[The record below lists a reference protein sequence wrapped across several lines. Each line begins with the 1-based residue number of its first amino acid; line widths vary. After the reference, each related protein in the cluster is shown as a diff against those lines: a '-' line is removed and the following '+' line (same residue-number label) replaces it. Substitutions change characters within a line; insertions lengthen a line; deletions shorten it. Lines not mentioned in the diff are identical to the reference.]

1 MTIWEIIIIGIAMA
15 MDATAVSLTDGMIE
29 CKMTIKKASFIAITF
44 GVFQGIMP
52 IFGYYS
58 GTLFADFISEI
69 DHYVAFVILIIFG
82 IKMIYESNKQEET
95 DNCGALSKSKII
107 LQGIA
112 TSIDALIIGITF
124 AIYKVRIYY
133 AGFIIM
139 LITIIFCFL
148 GVMLGRQCGK
158 VLKNKAEILGGL
170 ILIIIGIK
178 ILIEGIH

>member
-1 MTIWEIIIIGIAMA
+1 MA
-15 MDATAVSLTDGMIE
+15 MDATAVSLTDGMID
-29 CKMTIKKASFIAITF
+29 CKMTFKKTSFIAITF
-44 GVFQGIMP
+44 GVFQGLMP
-52 IFGYYS
+52 IIGYYS
-58 GTLFADFISEI
+58 GTLFADFIREI
-69 DHYVAFVILIIFG
+69 DHYVAFVILIAFG
-82 IKMIYESNKQEET
+82 IKMIYDSNKQDEE
-95 DNCGALSKSKII
+95 DKYEVLSKSKII

-139 LITIIFCFL
+139 LITIVFCFF
-148 GVMLGRQCGK
+148 GVVLGRQCGK

-178 ILIEGIH
+178 ILVEGIQ